1 MSVDRSPEEDRVLRE
16 VFERYGD
23 QIVVTGPLDH
33 KRQQP
38 TFRSLMKGWTSGRVD
53 SDSFDPSIFGGS
65 R

>member
-1 MSVDRSPEEDRVLRE
+1 MSVDRSPEEERVLRE

-33 KRQQP
+33 KRY
-38 TFRSLMKGWTSGRVD
+38 REVNWADIKVEL
-53 SDSFDPSIFGGS
+53 DSFDPSIFGGS